1 VRTETRLCTAQRK
14 LAMESRGTSIA
25 FVINSLTDGGAERAL
40 IHLIDCMREQLAGF
54 QTHLVLLDREE
65 ERHSVPTWVEKHVLD
80 ARHSVVTSTIRL
92 FRILR
97 KLRPAVAL
105 SFLNRAN
112 CATVIAA
119 QALGHRCIISERVHT
134 TSHLN
139 SGAMAGVNKAMV
151 RLTYGMADKV
161 IAVSQGVRNDLV
173 ENYGI
178 AQRKIQVIHNPID
191 PAQISRRASERP
203 AVQLP
208 ERYILGIG
216 RLTPNKNFPL
226 LVSAYLESGISD
238 KLVIMGDGEERAALE
253 ELISKLGLGERV
265 LLTGYVANPY
275 PILKAA
281 RVFVSSSNAEGFPNA
296 LVEAMALGCPVV
308 ATDCDAGPMEI
319 LTQRTTPRCSEMTLG
334 AYGILVPPNSVA
346 CLAAAIRK
354 ACSEEV
360 RAEYSRRGPERAKDF
375 DVANSVAQYWSA
387 IHSLAQ
393 TG

>member
-1 VRTETRLCTAQRK
+1 MRP
-14 LAMESRGTSIA
+14 RGTSIA

-40 IHLIDCMREQLAGF
+40 IQLIERMREQLAGF
-54 QTHLVLLDREE
+54 RTHLVLLDQEE
-65 ERHSVPTWVEKHVLD
+65 ERHPVPMWVEKHVLD

-92 FRILR
+92 FRIMR

-119 QALGHRCIISERVHT
+119 QALGQRCIISERVHT
-134 TSHLN
+134 TSHFN
-139 SGAMAGVNKAMV
+139 SGPVAGLNKGMV
-151 RLTYGMADKV
+151 RLTYGLADKV

-178 AQRKIQVIHNPID
+178 ARRKVQVIHNPID
-191 PAQISRRASERP
+191 PAQIRRRASERP

-208 ERYILGIG
+208 DRYILGIG

-226 LVSAYLESGISD
+226 LVHAYLASGISD
-238 KLVIMGDGEERAALE
+238 KLVTMGDGHERAALQD
-253 ELISKLGLGERV
+253 LTSKLGLGDRI
-265 LLTGYVANPY
+265 LLIGYVANPY
-275 PILKAA
+275 PILKSA

-296 LVEAMALGCPVV
+296 LVEALALGCPVV

-319 LTQRTTPRCSEMTLG
+319 LAERTTPRCSEMILG
-334 AYGILVPPNSVA
+334 TYGILVPPNSVA
-346 CLAAAIRK
+346 YLASAIRK
-354 ACSEEV
+354 ACSEGI